1 MKNKS
6 KEIKFGRAVIIVSIA
21 VILLMVFTYFVLI
34 YNNQNSSKK
43 TGEVMI
49 NQVSGVLEKNR
60 SAEETLLA
68 SLKED
73 YIIRANTVSYI
84 LEHSSGAENN
94 IHELNKIA
102 ELMGIDEIHIFNET
116 GTIYA
121 GTIPKY
127 YGLTFDSGEQVGYFK
142 PMLEDKTLSMCQ
154 DITPNTAEGRRMMYA
169 IVWDSL
175 GEKMIQV
182 GIEPLRLLNELK
194 NNQISNVIDSIP
206 VYEDIK
212 IYVADSAT
220 GEILG
225 PIDGTDGRTLG
236 DIGIDYSRAENDVI
250 NHFIS
255 SVNGRSSGCSLLKDD
270 QYTICIVQDTPFA
283 RKETILSMLMVAVC
297 LIIAAAASLILLKHL
312 LVIRKEQME
321 QLNIL
326 TSMAEIYYS
335 MHIIDLKS
343 NAIKEYSAR
352 NQVKEAGDKYRNMD
366 GATQIEAIMGA
377 TMSNEYLELGLE
389 FTNITTMAQRMHGKK
404 VIFIDLL
411 GKNVGWIRMSLIA
424 IGTDENGEVEKVICT
439 TQIIDEEKRREER
452 LVLEST
458 TDKLT
463 HCFNRR
469 AYENDLHNYPEAP
482 TDEDFVFVSVD
493 VNGLKVVNDTMG
505 HSAGDELL
513 SGAARCMKRCFGR
526 WGKVYRTGGDEFAVI
541 LSADSNR
548 LEGIKEKFEE
558 VVNSWSGTIVK
569 SLSVSCGYVTKK
581 EYPDFT
587 VAEMAKIA
595 DERMYKA
602 KAEHYKKLGITR
614 ECHSE

>member
-6 KEIKFGRAVIIVSIA
+6 KEIKFGRAIIMVSIA

-34 YNNQNSSKK
+34 YNNQDSAKK

-68 SLKED
+68 SLKDD
-73 YIIRANTVSYI
+73 YIIRAKTVSYI
-84 LEHSSGAENN
+84 LEHSPGAENN
-94 IHELNKIA
+94 IYELNKIA
-102 ELMGIDEIHIFNET
+102 ELMGIDEIHIFDET
-116 GTIYA
+116 GTMYA

-154 DITPNTAEGRRMMYA
+154 DITPNTAEGRSMMYA

-220 GEILG
+220 GEILSST
-225 PIDGTDGRTLG
+225 DDVDGRTLSE
-236 DIGIDYSRAENDVI
+236 IGIKNPKAKKDGI

-255 SVNGRSSGCSLLKDD
+255 SVNGRSSGCSLLKDG

-312 LVIRKEQME
+312 MVIRKEQME
-321 QLNIL
+321 QLMIL

-335 MHIIDLKS
+335 MHIIDLKA

-352 NQVKEAGDKYRNMD
+352 NQVKEAGEKYRNMD
-366 GATQIEAIMGA
+366 GATKIKAIMKA
-377 TMSNEYLELGLE
+377 TMTDEYLEPGLE
-389 FTNITTMAQRMHGKK
+389 FTDIATMAQRLHGKK
-404 VIFIDLL
+404 VIFTDLL

-548 LEGIKEKFEE
+548 LEGIKENFEE

-595 DERMYKA
+595 DDRMYKA